1 MQTASWEGWPSSDRF
16 RGGWSMAF
24 QALTVVDASSGFQN
38 TTFHHVRQVLE
49 GEMRALRGRIEVMHK
64 NAAEQ
69 SAAHGATDV
78 IAHQVREAEEEDRRR
93 RARQMEGAGRPAW
106 AHDMSEAEFDQRL
119 EELAGEFEQL
129 TAVTVAG
136 PLRWTCDAV
145 ALVQQT
151 AAELRDMLDAPEIS
165 PTQPMHP
172 PSTQNST
179 QDSNDQAE
187 ANMTAA
193 DQGDAR
199 LTMAR
204 RAARQIL
211 EILSGNDAILPFPG
225 PGGSSTD

>member
-1 MQTASWEGWPSSDRF
+1 
-16 RGGWSMAF
+16 
-24 QALTVVDASSGFQN
+24 
-38 TTFHHVRQVLE
+38 
-49 GEMRALRGRIEVMHK
+49 MRALRGRIKVMHK

-78 IAHQVREAEEEDRRR
+78 VAHQVQEAEEEDRRR

-151 AAELRDMLDAPEIS
+151 AAELRDMLDADGVLIQDMLESRIS

-179 QDSNDQAE
+179 QDSNDQTE
-187 ANMTAA
+187 AGGGGEGGEGLPGEGC
-193 DQGDAR
+193 QGLD
-199 LTMAR
+199 
-204 RAARQIL
+204 
-211 EILSGNDAILPFPG
+211 P
-225 PGGSSTD
+225 